1 MLKNIY
7 NMGIADQVAR
17 TCVGILLAYLGFL
30 KPDVI
35 NNNLLNTVVGVF
47 GLLNIVSATAR
58 TCPVYLLI
66 NFSTRKD
73 QSAERSVSVESN
85 ILDKSRQRLAATRL
99 RIKLLLSVVIPMLI
113 LLIIFGSML
122 FDMNYNYKLSTI
134 SKNPDVAS
142 DVASNHLQIVKA
154 TSIGASE
161 QALEATKTTIRMV
174 EEGIKDVDL
183 FYYHDSSG
191 TPIESPFDKGL
202 EQSALLTAII
212 ELHQSGINA
221 KDNQARGTLRIDQ
234 KIYIWSVMNA
244 GPSDRW
250 FTSIIPSPTGY
261 TVYGQLFSPEL
272 IVIFIAMVLMSTWA
286 SAYII
291 RKFLSSIESS
301 AQQLQHRT
309 LHDPLTGLPNRLSIE
324 GVISK
329 RMASLNE
336 NTECI
341 ALLMLDI
348 IDFRDINDT
357 LGYALGDKLL
367 VEIGNNLSEID
378 PDNIDV
384 VIMGGDV
391 FCLVCKTDLNRLSVS
406 RLSNEVHDS
415 LEQLHYLD
423 DVPVAV
429 QIRVGV
435 SFYPTDSTQ
444 VGELIRCSDIAL
456 AEAKTLRLKD
466 CYFQREQDTHSIRKL
481 TLLARL
487 RTAIEQEEL
496 TLVYQPKIDIQNNQ
510 LVGVEVLVRWT
521 DEQYGAV
528 SPVEFVTWAEKS
540 GLIDKL
546 TRWVLTAAE
555 RQCREWR
562 DRGYVVPFSVNLSP
576 TNLYDS
582 ELIPLVAKLIDKGS
596 FGNGMLELEIT
607 ENAVMED
614 PEKALQTMKMLNN
627 MGVSFAI
634 DDFGTGL
641 SSFTYL
647 RKFPVNNLKIDRA
660 FIQDVDENDKD
671 AILLQSMIN
680 LGHGLGCV
688 VTAEGVEE
696 QESFDRLKEFGCD
709 HVQGFLVCKPLTAD
723 KLIRWLD
730 TSDWLSIRSAA

>member
-1 MLKNIY
+1 
-7 NMGIADQVAR
+7 MGIADQVAR
-17 TCVGILLAYLGFL
+17 SCLGIFLVYLGFFN
-30 KPDVI
+30 PDVI
-35 NNNLLNTVVGVF
+35 NNNLLNVIVGGF

-58 TCPVYLLI
+58 ICPAYLLI

-73 QSAERSVSVESN
+73 QSNERLDSVESN
-85 ILDKSRQRLAATRL
+85 ILDNSRQELAATRL

-122 FDMNYNYKLSTI
+122 FDINHYHKLSTI

-142 DVASNHLQIVKA
+142 DVASKHLQIVKD
-154 TSIGASE
+154 TGARE

-174 EEGIKDVDL
+174 QEGIKDVDL

-191 TPIESPFDKGL
+191 APIASPFDKGL
-202 EQSALLTAII
+202 EQSALLTAVT
-212 ELHQSGINA
+212 ELHQVGINT
-221 KDNQARGTLRIDQ
+221 KDNQARGTLLVDQ
-234 KIYIWSVMNA
+234 KNHIWSVVNA
-244 GPSDRW
+244 GRPDRW
-250 FTSIIPSPTGY
+250 FTSVMPSPTGY

-272 IVIFIAMVLMSTWA
+272 IVIFIAMVLMSAWA

-291 RKFLSSIESS
+291 KKFLCSIESS
-301 AQQLQHRT
+301 AKQLQHLT

-324 GVISK
+324 GVITK

-336 NTECI
+336 DTECI

-357 LGYALGDKLL
+357 LGYALGDKFL

-466 CYFQREQDTHSIRKL
+466 CYFQREQDTHSVRKL

-582 ELIPLVAKLIDKGS
+582 ELIPLVSQLINKGS

-671 AILLQSMIN
+671 AVLLQSMIN

-696 QESFDRLKEFGCD
+696 QESFDKLKEFGCD

-723 KLIRWLD
+723 NLVRWLD